1 MKQSFFAVV
10 GISAAI
16 FAISVGDA
24 SAADM
29 ALKAAPPAPVAAPS
43 WTGFYIGGDVGGVWA
58 RDVVSPT
65 VADGGTFPRSN
76 RLNNSSVFGGGTFGY
91 NFQSANIVFG
101 LEGDLGDMD
110 VRQDLA
116 DPLGGTEIDHIKSG
130 LYGDAT
136 GRLGMLFGPVLL
148 YGKGGYAFYDGR
160 ANVSTG
166 LAGFTMASTSTFQ
179 GWTAG
184 GGVEVMI
191 APAWSAKIEYLHYG
205 FGSQNATLTGAAG
218 VFPYSNQLKLDTMK
232 IGNQLPL

>member
-1 MKQSFFAVV
+1 
-10 GISAAI
+10 
-16 FAISVGDA
+16 
-24 SAADM
+24 
-29 ALKAAPPAPVAAPS
+29 
-43 WTGFYIGGDVGGVWA
+43 
-58 RDVVSPT
+58 
-65 VADGGTFPRSN
+65 
-76 RLNNSSVFGGGTFGY
+76 
-91 NFQSANIVFG
+91 
-101 LEGDLGDMD
+101 
-110 VRQDLA
+110 
-116 DPLGGTEIDHIKSG
+116 
-130 LYGDAT
+130 
-136 GRLGMLFGPVLL
+136 MLFGPVLL

-232 IGNQLPL
+232 IGINYHFK